1 LDNLR
6 TFIDQPIQQVIEPYI
21 PLVVVP
27 STRSVAPEMLEN
39 YCNRYIAGYAGRQIL
54 KNCNFCSNVPLDEN
68 VLIIE
73 RQYEKGNLIQPNSQF
88 GRVFRTITLTAFML
102 ENIPKM
108 ILSYGIKRK
117 LRPMFLNDYFA
128 DVNTLFCVEHKD
140 VNVNSFVD
148 TCINVILFSYL
159 TKLNRILNGK
169 DLRYIN
175 QDHIFRLAFEKY
187 SKTRKR

>member
-117 LRPMFLNDYFA
+117 LRPMFLND
-128 DVNTLFCVEHKD
+128 
-140 VNVNSFVD
+140 
-148 TCINVILFSYL
+148 
-159 TKLNRILNGK
+159 
-169 DLRYIN
+169 
-175 QDHIFRLAFEKY
+175 
-187 SKTRKR
+187 

>member
-1 LDNLR
+1 
-6 TFIDQPIQQVIEPYI
+6 
-21 PLVVVP
+21 
-27 STRSVAPEMLEN
+27 
-39 YCNRYIAGYAGRQIL
+39 
-54 KNCNFCSNVPLDEN
+54 
-68 VLIIE
+68 
-73 RQYEKGNLIQPNSQF
+73 
-88 GRVFRTITLTAFML
+88 
-102 ENIPKM
+102 
-108 ILSYGIKRK
+108 
-117 LRPMFLNDYFA
+117 MFLNDYFA

-187 SKTRKR
+187 SKTRKG